1 MRVTMFLSNG
11 AEQKKYLITNIKTDD
26 EEIKSFLFSLGCYS
40 GESIT
45 VISKKK
51 KGLIISVK
59 DARYSIDMQL
69 ADYIKIE

>member
-1 MRVTMFLSNG
+1 MFLSNG